1 MSPRASVAIN
11 DRDNAGPR
19 SPGAVVMPSGTDHMC
34 MTLCKC
40 VALLS
45 YFGSRLSICIFQ
57 IMLWYTPNHARL
69 HKPAHPG
76 GANASHTSGLFQWMC
91 GFFVNQELI
100 FDSDRARP
108 GVGCEELAS
117 G

>member
-19 SPGAVVMPSGTDHMC
+19 SPGAVGMPSGTDHMC

-69 HKPAHPG
+69 HKPAHPV
-76 GANASHTSGLFQWMC
+76 APTLHTPQGPFSVDVWI
-91 GFFVNQELI
+91 VNQELI